1 MARPKIGVALG
12 GGGAR
17 GYAHI
22 GVLRILQ
29 QEGVPI
35 DIVVGTSMGAIIGG
49 AYAVGLDMTKLE
61 KILTNLDLNKLL
73 DLPSSPVA
81 TVAGRIASE
90 FLTRTDWRKNE
101 QEETK
106 NLCQFFSVFTK
117 GLEFKDLKRVKFAV
131 VAADIDT
138 GEEVVIQEGPLHR
151 AIAASATVPGLHYPI
166 RYNDR
171 FLVDGGIVNKLPADV
186 ALRLGAEVVI
196 AVEVSSPLAKGV
208 KNSIE
213 VLTQA
218 ETITGRELM
227 RMKLERVR
235 ERLGERLILLQPA
248 LDRVSMLSLDQV
260 AAAARAGEREAW
272 KHLDRIK
279 ALVFPAPA

>member
-1 MARPKIGVALG
+1 MPRPKIGVALG

-22 GVLRILQ
+22 GVLRVLQ

-49 AYAVGLDMTKLE
+49 AYAVGMDMTKLE
-61 KILTNLDLNKLL
+61 KILANLDLNRLL

-81 TVAGRIASE
+81 TVAKRIASE

-106 NLCQFFSVFTK
+106 NLCQFFAVFTK
-117 GLEFKDLKRVKFAV
+117 GLRFEDLKRVKFAV

-138 GEEVVIQEGPLHR
+138 GEEVVLEEGPLHR

-171 FLVDGGIVNKLPADV
+171 FLVDGGIINKLPADV

-196 AVEVSSPLAKGV
+196 AVEVGAPLAKAREV
-208 KNSIE
+208 RNSID
-213 VLTQA
+213 LLAQA

-227 RMKLERVR
+227 RLKLERVR
-235 ERLGERLILLQPA
+235 EKLGERLILLQPA
-248 LDRVSMLSLDQV
+248 LERVSMLSLDQV
-260 AAAARAGEREAW
+260 TAAAQAGEREAR

-279 ALVFPAPA
+279 SLISKS